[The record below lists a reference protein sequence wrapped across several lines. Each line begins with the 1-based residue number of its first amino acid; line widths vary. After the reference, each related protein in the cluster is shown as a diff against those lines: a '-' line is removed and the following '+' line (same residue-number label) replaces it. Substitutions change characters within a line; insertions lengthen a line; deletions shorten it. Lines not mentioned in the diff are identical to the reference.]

1 MYQLFPTTLT
11 TREVDEDI
19 LIEFDEC
26 LFSSAFKG
34 NHTALDCP
42 ALFKAIKSNS
52 ITRIVSNNS
61 SEYIHIFTVNRDN
74 NHNYFQGDNLIES
87 VVLYRNSVEPTYNV
101 ALVKQDYNGYICV
114 ATGIRYTLAT
124 LLAMYDNMQ
133 RTGVVKLDQSLTHDF
148 DIAMSQVY
156 KILSIE

>member
-11 TREVDEDI
+11 KREVDEDI
-19 LIEFDEC
+19 LIEFDER

-34 NHTALDCP
+34 NHVALDCP
-42 ALFKAIKSNS
+42 ALFNAIKSNS

-87 VVLYRNSVEPTYNV
+87 VVLYRNSVESAYNV

-114 ATGIRYTLAT
+114 ATDIKYTLAT

-133 RTGVVKLDQSLTHDF
+133 RTGVIKLDQTLTYDF
-148 DIAMSQVY
+148 DTAMSHVY
-156 KILSIE
+156 KILLME